1 MIFLLSTLPSSDYQV
16 LLTIFRKYE
25 DGSLMKLSKSTSK
38 SCKPDCKGSHFWGL
52 RNLESNI
59 TSLMLKRVSDGD
71 LSLQKLNKACQEI
84 KRTRDL
90 KKKFVDM
97 VGLSSWDEAVD
108 SFPDFAVEEKLT
120 ENCLSLSDYCQRALR
135 YTQLIE
141 ALIS

>member
-1 MIFLLSTLPSSDYQV
+1 
-16 LLTIFRKYE
+16 
-25 DGSLMKLSKSTSK
+25 MKLSKSTSK
-38 SCKPDCKGSHFWGL
+38 SCKPDCKGSHLRGL

-97 VGLSSWDEAVD
+97 VGLYEAVD